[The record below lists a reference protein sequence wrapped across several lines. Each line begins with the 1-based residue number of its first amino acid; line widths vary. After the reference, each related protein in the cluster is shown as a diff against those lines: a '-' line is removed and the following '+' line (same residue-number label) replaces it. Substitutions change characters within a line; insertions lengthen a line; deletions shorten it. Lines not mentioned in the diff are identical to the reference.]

1 MLITSDDLLFILQ
14 SNKVFIP
21 GGLYPGRLIHITA
34 TPGHTKCV
42 TLSFLYCH
50 QRVFLLKINHRRKL
64 I

>member
-21 GGLYPGRLIHITA
+21 GGMYPGRLIHITA

-42 TLSFLYCH
+42 SLTSMLLPTW
-50 QRVFLLKINHRRKL
+50 VFAKK
-64 I
+64 